1 MNLAENLVRIVTA
14 LDAKGIR
21 YALIGGM
28 AMAMRGVQRA
38 TLDLDFILLSDDLD
52 ESDAILHSMGYDCA
66 FRSANV
72 THYQGRNIALGRVDF
87 LHAFRPATLGM
98 LERAQRLPLTSEC
111 SIPVVHLE
119 DLIGLKIQAACNDP
133 SRRIGDWNDIHLLVS
148 HAGLTGQSLDWELL
162 GDYLAIFDQSH
173 QLPTLQQLHGAP
185 QQA

>member
-28 AMAMRGVQRA
+28 AMAMRGIQRA
-38 TLDLDFILLSDDLD
+38 TFDLDFILLSDDLD
-52 ESDAILHSMGYDCA
+52 ESDAILDSIGYMCA

-72 THYQGRNIALGRVDF
+72 SHYQGKDLALGRIDF

-98 LERAQRLPLTSEC
+98 LERAQRLPLTPDC

-119 DLIGLKIQAACNDP
+119 DLIGLKVQAAFNDP
-133 SRRIGDWNDIHLLVS
+133 SRSIGDWSDIHLLVR
-148 HAGLTGQSLDWELL
+148 HAGLAGQNLDWELL
-162 GDYLAIFDQSH
+162 GDYLGIFDQSH
-173 QLPTLQQLHGAP
+173 QLPILQQLHGASQP
-185 QQA
+185 A